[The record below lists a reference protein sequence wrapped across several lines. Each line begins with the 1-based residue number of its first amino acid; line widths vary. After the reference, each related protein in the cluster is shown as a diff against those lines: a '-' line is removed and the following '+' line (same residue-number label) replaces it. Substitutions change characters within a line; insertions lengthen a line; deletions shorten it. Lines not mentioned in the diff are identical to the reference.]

1 MANPYMAGAGALM
14 LLIAQACLWVS
25 LIVYQLPGAQEGL
38 ANSIKADLPP
48 KVVPVLVSYYPDLNA
63 FTYES
68 AVEYCK
74 YKEYS
79 EMNLSAEGITDEYVC
94 QIVEG
99 GLVTNTEELRV
110 FLARKVVEQKVD
122 DVSGIYGPQI
132 SYYSSFV
139 IYIVIA
145 GGLFAVMGFAFL
157 FFGTK
162 DVPECAFLYSLFS
175 GLFASLNLL
184 LMGIG
189 FMAAPAIVLGK
200 AEEIAGNTGLGRD
213 VLSLMSGSI
222 KGTIEGVFI
231 IPIILFGV
239 LSLVFAVG
247 AFISYMMNMAPEK
260 EESRSKHRR
269 RREKERLENEKT
281 EGNSENK

>member
-1 MANPYMAGAGALM
+1 MANPYMAGAGAFM
-14 LLIAQACLWVS
+14 LLLAQACLWIS
-25 LIVYQLPGAQEGL
+25 LIVYQLPGAQVGL
-38 ANSIKADLPP
+38 ANEIKADLPP

-74 YKEYS
+74 YRQYA
-79 EMNLSAEGITDEYVC
+79 EMNMAAEGITDDYVC

-122 DVSGIYGPQI
+122 DVFGIYGPQI
-132 SYYSSFV
+132 AYYSSFV
-139 IYIVIA
+139 LFIVIA
-145 GGLFAVMGFAFL
+145 GGIFAAIGFAFL

-184 LMGIG
+184 LMGAG
-189 FMAAPAIVLGK
+189 FIFTPAIVLGK
-200 AEEIAGNTGLGRD
+200 AGELAGNTGLGND

-222 KGTIEGVFI
+222 RGTIEGVFI
-231 IPIILFGV
+231 IPIVIFGI
-239 LSLVFAVG
+239 LSLLFAVG
-247 AFISYMMNMAPEK
+247 AFIFYMMNMAPE
-260 EESRSKHRR
+260 EEKHKRMHKHR
-269 RREKERLENEKT
+269 EKAPEERDKA
-281 EGNSENK
+281 

>member
-1 MANPYMAGAGALM
+1 MANPYMAGAGASM
-14 LLIAQACLWVS
+14 LLVAQACLWIS
-25 LIVYQLPGAQEGL
+25 LLVFQLPGAQEAL
-38 ANSIKADLPP
+38 ANDIKADLPP
-48 KVVPVLVSYYPDLNA
+48 RVVPVLVSYYPELNA

-74 YKEYS
+74 YRQAA
-79 EMNLSAEGITDEYVC
+79 EMNMAAEGITDEYVC

-99 GLVTNTEELRV
+99 GLVTDTEELRV

-139 IYIVIA
+139 LYILIA
-145 GGLFAVMGFAFL
+145 GGLFAVIGFAFL
-157 FFGTK
+157 FFGAK

-184 LMGIG
+184 LMGAG
-189 FMAAPAIVLGK
+189 FIFAPGIVLGK
-200 AEEIAGNTGLGRD
+200 AGEIAGNTGLWKD

-222 KGTIEGVFI
+222 RATIEGVFI

-247 AFISYMMNMAPEK
+247 AFIFYMMNMPPEGK
-260 EESRSKHRR
+260 MHKRAHRR
-269 RREKERLENEKT
+269 REEEP
-281 EGNSENK
+281 